1 MLPVDLGAVCA
12 KCETHSSC
20 FMARYRLKTPQANE
34 PVKEE
39 LLCKICTATIVLQDN
54 YYELDVIEYYK

>member
-1 MLPVDLGAVCA
+1 MHPGNGGAVCA

-20 FMARYRLKTPQANE
+20 FMARYRFKTPQANE

-39 LLCKICTATIVLQDN
+39 LLCKICTSTIVLQDTF
-54 YYELDVIEYYK
+54 YELDVVEHYK